1 MEVVRF
7 CTRLMP
13 RGISFLTYNRWNLN
27 IFKKEFSLFYNLKPY
42 LCGDKLCNTQ
52 KLYPNGFT
60 KQIHPM
66 ITIANRI
73 KEGLTDSYPVGEI
86 TALTRIIATEILGIP
101 QMTFFLKDN
110 VELTHEQEATLED
123 AIKRLQKYEPIQY
136 IQGYSDFS
144 GLRFKVTP
152 ATLIPRPETSE
163 LVEWIASEYSSKTV
177 NILDIGTGSGCI
189 AISLAH
195 KLPESNVTAWDIS
208 TAALAVAAENSRNNG
223 TEVTFERVDIL
234 SYEPKSAQFD
244 IIVSNPP
251 YIKENEKSAMHN
263 NVLDWEPHTA
273 LFVPDSDPLL
283 FYRTIAEKGLQMLA
297 PNGTLYFEINRAH
310 GAETMKMLAD
320 YGYTD
325 IELRKDFADNDRMI
339 KATRP

>member
-1 MEVVRF
+1 MKRIAQIIYDELSGYYTQSEV
-7 CTRLMP
+7 
-13 RGISFLTYNRWNLN
+13 S
-27 IFKKEFSLFYNLKPY
+27 
-42 LCGDKLCNTQ
+42 
-52 KLYPNGFT
+52 
-60 KQIHPM
+60 
-66 ITIANRI
+66 
-73 KEGLTDSYPVGEI
+73 
-86 TALTRIIATEILGIP
+86 ALTRIIATEMLGVA
-101 QMTFFLKDN
+101 QMTYFLKDD
-110 VELTHEQEATLED
+110 VTLKAEQEAMLFN
-123 AIKRLQKYEPIQY
+123 AIERLKKQEPIQY
-136 IQGYSDFS
+136 IQGYSDFC

-152 ATLIPRPETSE
+152 ATLIPRPETGE
-163 LVEWIASEYSSKTV
+163 LVEWIASEYSGKIV

-223 TEVTFERVDIL
+223 TEVTFEHVDIL

-263 NVLDWEPHTA
+263 NVLCWEPHTA
-273 LFVPDSDPLL
+273 LFVPDSEPLL

-310 GAETMKMLAD
+310 GTETMKMLAD

-339 KATRP
+339 KATRA